1 METSANRGAN
11 AANGDVF
18 RLAQGDVPQVARLD
32 QALRAATGS
41 AQRLQIVLS
50 NGEHIT
56 LPDDV
61 QRALALVTREM
72 ATGNG
77 VAVVP
82 VHHELTTHEAAAVLH
97 VSRPHLIRM
106 LDEGRLPSRKIG
118 THRRIRFDDVMAYRA
133 REEDEREALL
143 ACIAQESQSLGL
155 EF

>member
-1 METSANRGAN
+1 MEASANRGINPAGGN
-11 AANGDVF
+11 VF
-18 RLAQGDVPQVARLD
+18 RLAQSDIPQVARLD
-32 QALRAATGS
+32 QALRAAAGT
-41 AQRLQIVLS
+41 ARRLEIVLS
-50 NGEHIT
+50 SGEHVT

-61 QRALALVTREM
+61 RRALALVAREM

-106 LDEGRLPSRKIG
+106 LDEGRLPSRKVG
-118 THRRIRFDDVMAYRA
+118 THRRIRFDDVMAFRA
-133 REEDEREALL
+133 RQEEEREALL
-143 ACIAQESQSLGL
+143 ARVAQESQSLGL

>member
-1 METSANRGAN
+1 MEASANRGIS
-11 AANGDVF
+11 AADGDVF
-18 RLAQGDVPQVARLD
+18 LPAQSDAPQVATLD
-32 QALRAATGS
+32 QALRAAAGS
-41 AQRLQIVLS
+41 AQRLEIVLS
-50 NGEHIT
+50 NGEHVT
-56 LPDDV
+56 LPDNI
-61 QRALALVTREM
+61 QRALALVAREI

-133 REEDEREALL
+133 GEEHERDALL
-143 ACIAQESQSLGL
+143 ARIAQESQSLGL

>member
-41 AQRLQIVLS
+41 AQRLEIVLS
-50 NGEHIT
+50 NGEHMT

-133 REEDEREALL
+133 REEDERDALL
-143 ACIAQESQSLGL
+143 ARIAQESQSLGL

>member
-41 AQRLQIVLS
+41 AQRLEIVLS
-50 NGEHIT
+50 NGEHMT

-133 REEDEREALL
+133 GEEHERDALL
-143 ACIAQESQSLGL
+143 ARIAQESQSLGL

>member
-1 METSANRGAN
+1 MEASANRGVNGAD
-11 AANGDVF
+11 GDVF
-18 RLAQGDVPQVARLD
+18 RLAQSDVPQVARLD
-32 QALRAATGS
+32 LALRAATGS
-41 AQRLQIVLS
+41 AQRLKIVLS
-50 NGEHIT
+50 NGEHMT

-61 QRALALVTREM
+61 QRALALVAREM

-97 VSRPHLIRM
+97 VLRPHLIRM
-106 LDEGRLPSRKIG
+106 LDEGRLPFRKVG

-143 ACIAQESQSLGL
+143 ARIAQESQSLGL
-155 EF
+155 EL

>member
-1 METSANRGAN
+1 MEASANRGIN
-11 AANGDVF
+11 AADGDVF
-18 RLAQGDVPQVARLD
+18 RLAQSDVPQVARLD
-32 QALRAATGS
+32 QALRAATG
-41 AQRLQIVLS
+41 AARRLEIVLS
-50 NGEHIT
+50 NGEHMT

-61 QRALALVTREM
+61 QRVLALVAHEM

-106 LDEGRLPSRKIG
+106 LGEGRLPSRKVG
-118 THRRIRFDDVMAYRA
+118 THRRVRFDDVMAYRA

-143 ACIAQESQSLGL
+143 ARIAQESQSLGL